1 MIKKIQINQLKV
13 GMFVHDF
20 KCGWLEH
27 PFFSNSKK
35 VSSTKIL
42 EKIIHH
48 GIHELYIDTNK
59 GLDVLN
65 APTQK
70 EVDQQIEKEIKKVS
84 KGHIK
89 KTVRVAFKEEI
100 VIAKRIRSES
110 KQTVQNIMHD
120 VKLGNQVKA
129 EQAEFTVEK
138 MIDSI
143 YRNPHALLSLTKIR
157 KKDEYTYMH
166 SVSVSALLISFGKH
180 LGYNAGTLKELGLG
194 GLLHDIGKMKVPQ
207 EILNKKGSLT
217 NKEYEAMKKH
227 VEYSSALLEEIE
239 GISNEAGLVASQHH
253 ERIDG
258 TGYPLGLKGDE
269 ISEFGQLAAIVD
281 VYDAMTANRCYRGRQ
296 QPAEVMKNL
305 YEWKEHHF
313 NGKLVE
319 EFVRCVGI
327 YPTGSLVRLA
337 SGLLAVVLNHDD
349 KDLLNPAVKVVYN
362 TKTDTLVY
370 PYDLDLST
378 KNDELIVGHELPDNW
393 NIKPENYID

>member
-1 MIKKIQINQLKV
+1 
-13 GMFVHDF
+13 
-20 KCGWLEH
+20 
-27 PFFSNSKK
+27 
-35 VSSTKIL
+35 
-42 EKIIHH
+42 
-48 GIHELYIDTNK
+48 
-59 GLDVLN
+59 
-65 APTQK
+65 
-70 EVDQQIEKEIKKVS
+70 
-84 KGHIK
+84 
-89 KTVRVAFKEEI
+89 
-100 VIAKRIRSES
+100 
-110 KQTVQNIMHD
+110 
-120 VKLGNQVKA
+120 
-129 EQAEFTVEK
+129 

-166 SVSVSALLISFGKH
+166 SVSVSALLISFGKY
-180 LGYNAGTLKELGLG
+180 LGYDAKSLKELGLG

-217 NKEYEAMKKH
+217 IKEYEEMKRH
-227 VEYSSALLEEIE
+227 VAYSSALLEELE
-239 GISNEAGLVASQHH
+239 GISNEAVLVASQHH

-296 QPAEVMKNL
+296 EPAEVMKNL

-313 NGKLVE
+313 NGKLIE
-319 EFVRCVGI
+319 EFVRCLGI
-327 YPTGSLVRLA
+327 YPAGSLVRLT

-370 PYDLDLST
+370 PYDLDLSA
-378 KNDELIVGHELPDNW
+378 KDEEIIVGHELPDNW